1 MLELGWF
8 CASKNKTK
16 KFPQNLNWPHV
27 NCNSYFSITK
37 IQTKIYPLPWLKISV
52 FWINF
57 WNWSDEWRIQRK
69 YCFWIFNCC
78 PTSTRNYVFCEL
90 SMNFFRL
97 MRAVSGK
104 HWQYLTMW
112 KFAHF
117 YCSNN
122 LNYILKISVN

>member
-78 PTSTRNYVFCEL
+78 PTSTRNYVFVNYQWIFSALCVQFLANIDNIWQCE
-90 SMNFFRL
+90 
-97 MRAVSGK
+97 
-104 HWQYLTMW
+104 
-112 KFAHF
+112 
-117 YCSNN
+117 N
-122 LNYILKISVN
+122 LRIFIAQITWITF